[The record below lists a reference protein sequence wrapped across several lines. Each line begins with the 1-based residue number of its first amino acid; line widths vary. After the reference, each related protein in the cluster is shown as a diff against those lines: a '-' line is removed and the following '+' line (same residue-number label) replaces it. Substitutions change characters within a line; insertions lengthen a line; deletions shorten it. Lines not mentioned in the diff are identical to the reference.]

1 MPMLAVLATVML
13 LTLAPPAEDERRGHS
28 PFIQRGYYITFMR
41 MPTYDLADWRP
52 IIDGI
57 RDDGGNTLLLW
68 VAGAFR
74 SEKYPITWRYNQE
87 HANVR
92 QDFVRDLI
100 DHAHTRG
107 IRVLLGF
114 SPFAYDGVNQYPLE
128 HPQTRAIG
136 RDGRPVGKGGIGCW
150 GYNLCPSKPE
160 SQRFMLDYVREMLS
174 SYPNAD
180 GLMIESSDY
189 AICHCKDCGPH
200 FFEKEFSFVKRI
212 SAEVWGKKPDA
223 MIVVYPHYFSGAEV
237 PGFDVRAAQQA
248 FDPRWTLFFTPHSAH
263 LDPALIRQ
271 AKSSLWWDDSPAL
284 RRPQDIRA
292 GARRAREAG
301 VTGYVPSLEAYGF
314 VATEAEEGQAWLKGR
329 RQVPLGFGWLAEGQ
343 PPYGELPMRV
353 NRIAYREFSRDP
365 DLPFDRY
372 RAILGRDVF
381 GEGVTEQAVEDLL
394 ELQAVFATER
404 TWCQPSPLVS
414 PERVRAM
421 QAQGKLTPQKRA
433 EYRAT
438 LGRLRR
444 IEGRHREPKSE
455 GEKGLHR
462 IARWVMEHWDEEDRM
477 LLEADR

>member
-1 MPMLAVLATVML
+1 
-13 LTLAPPAEDERRGHS
+13 
-28 PFIQRGYYITFMR
+28 MR
-41 MPTYDLADWRP
+41 MPTYDLADWRR

-57 RDDGGNTLLLW
+57 HDDGGNTLLLW
-68 VAGAFR
+68 IAGAFR
-74 SEKYPITWRYNQE
+74 SKKYPITWKYNQE
-87 HANVR
+87 HENVR

-100 DHAHTRG
+100 DHAHTKG
-107 IRVLLGF
+107 IRVLMGF
-114 SPFAYDGVNQYPLE
+114 TPFAYDGVNQYPLE
-128 HPQTRAIG
+128 HPESKATG
-136 RDGRPVGKGGIGCW
+136 KDGRPVGKGGIGCW
-150 GYNLCPSKPE
+150 GYNLCPSRPE
-160 SQRFMLDYVREMLS
+160 SQQFMLDYVREMLS
-174 SYPNAD
+174 FYPNAD

-189 AICHCKDCGPH
+189 AICRCPDCGPK
-200 FFEKEFSFVKRI
+200 FFEKEFHFVERI
-212 SAEVWGKKPDA
+212 SEEVWAKRPGA

-237 PGFDVRAAQQA
+237 PGFGVRAAQQP

-263 LDPALIRQ
+263 LDPALIRR

-329 RQVPLGFGWLAEGQ
+329 RQVPLGFGWLEEGE

-372 RAILGRDVF
+372 KEILGKEVF
-381 GEGVTEQAVEDLL
+381 GEAVTEQAVDDLL

-414 PERVRAM
+414 PDRVRAM
-421 QAQGKLTPQKRA
+421 KSQGRLTPQKRA
-433 EYRAT
+433 EYRAA
-438 LGRLRR
+438 LDGLRR
-444 IEGRHREPKSE
+444 IEGRHREPRSD
-455 GEKGLHR
+455 GEKELHR
-462 IARWVMEHWDEEDRM
+462 IARWVLERWGEEDRK
-477 LLEADR
+477 LLEADL